1 MGVNGLCHNSVP
13 IRSFQNSFQWEFR
26 ITPIISAVFSVAYGS
41 FILLP
46 LQWEFPGLPL
56 GVYCFLQLGV
66 FKGRIG
72 SSVDL
77 HSRFFFVCVFVRF
90 IYMRCSGIYYCIWEF
105 LIRAQAAFSFF
116 VGDHVISTLFPL
128 QTLNGE
134 T

>member
-26 ITPIISAVFSVAYGS
+26 LTPIISAVFSVAYGS

-46 LQWEFPGLPL
+46 LQWEFPGVPL

-66 FKGRIG
+66 FRGRIG

-77 HSRFFFVCVFVRF
+77 HSRFFFCVCFCALHIYALQWNLLLHLGVLNKGTGRIF
-90 IYMRCSGIYYCIWEF
+90 IFRWGSRNF
-105 LIRAQAAFSFF
+105 
-116 VGDHVISTLFPL
+116 
-128 QTLNGE
+128 
-134 T
+134 